1 MQTLSN
7 PIFRPTLDND
17 FVSKDILRSLYSGT
31 LAKHFRQRNMK
42 LVIGEVE
49 HEEVMYALEAPKSPL
64 FLLPTLENYYRTS
77 TVEALIQHYGNVHT
91 DVGSLYAAVVT
102 DIQVRASTRA
112 FVYCLVAG
120 GVPMKD
126 ILRYRISLPI
136 KEADKLL
143 PPERMELFK
152 GKVPH
157 SFDFMHWW

>member
-1 MQTLSN
+1 
-7 PIFRPTLDND
+7 
-17 FVSKDILRSLYSGT
+17 
-31 LAKHFRQRNMK
+31 MK
-42 LVIGEVE
+42 
-49 HEEVMYALEAPKSPL
+49 
-64 FLLPTLENYYRTS
+64 
-77 TVEALIQHYGNVHT
+77 ALIQHYGNVHT

-112 FVYCLVAG
+112 FVYCLVAGGVPMSRPAMAVPRNAG

-157 SFDFMHWW
+157 SFDFMHWWYFP